1 MKRTLTYLFCL
12 IAIFPAIAESQRAF
26 LKAEYES
33 MSKTINTNT
42 GDTITHNSDFVLR
55 IGQGQSFY
63 FDPQTNRIDSLEN
76 DPQGRIM
83 LKEADDA
90 ALQKAIANMNAGLG
104 ETWFDIREKMGINR
118 GSRYK
123 NMKDFNTRTIT
134 VWDSQMGDRYRYPVE
149 MDDLQWEALWTR
161 PRRCWIMSVELA
173 VAEYHGRK
181 WYAWFTPEIPVQDAL
196 WQQSGLPGLI
206 MEAITA
212 DGEYGFTIKGIQQCD
227 EPLGDPYEN
236 PDKIF
241 KSTRIAVLRM
251 KDYGS
256 RNRAAQIS
264 AMTGGKVNIQQ
275 PEYKENID
283 YIETDYHE

>member
-1 MKRTLTYLFCL
+1 MKRTLAYLLYSITAL
-12 IAIFPAIAESQRAF
+12 IAFAEAPRAF

-42 GDTITHNSDFVLR
+42 GDTITNNKNFVLR
-55 IGQGQSFY
+55 IGHGQSFY

-76 DPQGRIM
+76 DPQGKIM
-83 LKEADDA
+83 LQQADDA
-90 ALQKAIANMNAGLG
+90 AMQKAIANMNAGLG

-149 MDDLQWEALWTR
+149 MDDLQWELMDSTKMVLDYE
-161 PRRCWIMSVELA
+161 CQLA
-173 VAEYHGRK
+173 TADYHGRK
-181 WYAWFTPEIPVQDAL
+181 WYVWFTSEIPVQDGP
-196 WQQSGLPGLI
+196 WQLCGLPGLI
-206 MEAITA
+206 MEAIA
-212 DGEYGFTIKGIQQCD
+212 KDGEYGFTIKGIQQCD

-241 KSTRIAVLRM
+241 KTTRIAVLRM
-251 KDYGS
+251 KDYGR

-264 AMTGGKVNIQQ
+264 TMTGGKVNLKQT
-275 PEYKENID
+275 EYKDNID

>member
-1 MKRTLTYLFCL
+1 
-12 IAIFPAIAESQRAF
+12 
-26 LKAEYES
+26 
-33 MSKTINTNT
+33 MSKTINTKT
-42 GDTITHNSDFVLR
+42 GDTITNNSDFVLK

-76 DPQGRIM
+76 DPQGRMM
-83 LKEADDA
+83 LKQADDA

-123 NMKDFNTRTIT
+123 NIKNFELRTIT

-149 MDDLQWEALWTR
+149 MDDLQWNLQDSTKTVLDYE
-161 PRRCWIMSVELA
+161 CQLA
-173 VAEYHGRK
+173 TADYHGRK
-181 WYAWFTPEIPVQDAL
+181 WFAWFAPEIPVQDGP
-196 WQQSGLPGLI
+196 WQLCGLPGLI

-251 KDYGS
+251 KDYGN
-256 RNRAAQIS
+256 RNRAAQVS
-264 AMTGGKVNIQQ
+264 AMTGGAVNIK
-275 PEYKENID
+275 PTEYKENID
-283 YIETDYHE
+283 FIETDYHE

>member
-1 MKRTLTYLFCL
+1 MKRFLTYLFCL
-12 IAIFPAIAESQRAF
+12 IAIFPAIAESPRAF

-42 GDTITHNSDFVLR
+42 GDTITNNRDFVLR

-76 DPQGRIM
+76 DPQGKII
-83 LKEADDA
+83 LEQAKDA
-90 ALQKAIANMNAGLG
+90 AMEKAVADMNAGRG
-104 ETWFDIREKMGINR
+104 ETWFEHREKMGINR

-123 NMKDFNTRTIT
+123 NLKDFNTRTIT
-134 VWDSQMGDRYRYPVE
+134 VWDSQMADRYRYPVE
-149 MDDLQWEALWTR
+149 MEDLQWELMDSTKMVLDYE
-161 PRRCWIMSVELA
+161 CQLA
-173 VAEYHGRK
+173 VADYHGRK
-181 WYAWFTPEIPVQDAL
+181 WYAWFAPEIPVQDGP
-196 WQQSGLPGLI
+196 WQLCGLPGLI

-251 KDYGS
+251 KDYGR
-256 RNRAAQIS
+256 RNRAAQVS
-264 AMTGGKVNIQQ
+264 AMTGGAVNIK
-275 PEYKENID
+275 PTEYKENID
-283 YIETDYHE
+283 FIETDYHE

>member
-1 MKRTLTYLFCL
+1 MKRFLTYLFCL
-12 IAIFPAIAESQRAF
+12 IAIFPAIAESPRAF

-42 GDTITHNSDFVLR
+42 GDTITNNRDFLLR

-76 DPQGRIM
+76 DPQGKII
-83 LKEADDA
+83 LEQAKDD
-90 ALQKAIANMNAGLG
+90 ALQKAIADRNAGRG
-104 ETWFDIREKMGINR
+104 GTWFEHRKKMGINR

-123 NMKDFNTRTIT
+123 NLKDFNTRTIT
-134 VWDSQMGDRYRYPVE
+134 VWDSQMADRYRYPVE
-149 MDDLQWEALWTR
+149 MEDLQWELMDSTKMVLDYE
-161 PRRCWIMSVELA
+161 CQLA
-173 VAEYHGRK
+173 AAEYHGRK
-181 WYAWFTPEIPVQDAL
+181 WYAWFAPEIPVQDGP
-196 WQQSGLPGLI
+196 WQLCGLPGLI

-212 DGEYGFTIKGIQQCD
+212 DGEYGFSIKGLKQCD

-251 KDYGS
+251 KDYGR
-256 RNRAAQIS
+256 RNRAAQVS
-264 AMTGGKVNIQQ
+264 AMTGGAVNIK
-275 PEYKENID
+275 PTEYKENID
-283 YIETDYHE
+283 FIETDYHE

>member
-1 MKRTLTYLFCL
+1 MKRILTYICL
-12 IAIFPAIAESQRAF
+12 AVVTVLSFADSPRAF

-42 GDTITHNSDFVLR
+42 GDTITNNRDFVLR

-76 DPQGRIM
+76 DPQGKIM
-83 LKEADDA
+83 LEQADNA
-90 ALQKAIANMNAGLG
+90 AMEKAIANMKAGLG
-104 ETWFDIREKMGINR
+104 ESWFDIREEMGINR

-123 NMKDFNTRTIT
+123 NMKNFELRTIT

-149 MDDLQWEALWTR
+149 MDDLQWELLDSTKNVLDYE
-161 PRRCWIMSVELA
+161 CQLA
-173 VAEYHGRK
+173 SADYHGRK
-181 WYAWFTPEIPVQDAL
+181 WYAWFTQEIPVQDGP
-196 WQQSGLPGLI
+196 WQLCGLPGLI
-206 MEAITA
+206 MEAATA
-212 DGEYGFTIKGIQQCD
+212 DGEYGFTIKGLQQCD

-241 KSTRIAVLRM
+241 KTTRIALLRM

-256 RNRAAQIS
+256 RNRAAQIN
-264 AMTGGKVNIQQ
+264 ALTGGAVNIK
-275 PEYKENID
+275 PTEYKENID
-283 YIETDYHE
+283 FIETDYHE

>member
-1 MKRTLTYLFCL
+1 MKRTLTYLFCTG
-12 IAIFPAIAESQRAF
+12 AAFVAFAESPRAF

-42 GDTITHNSDFVLR
+42 GDTITNNRDFVLR

-76 DPQGRIM
+76 DPQGKMM
-83 LKEADDA
+83 LKQADDA
-90 ALQKAIANMNAGLG
+90 ALQKAIADMNAGRG
-104 ETWFDIREKMGINR
+104 GTWFEHREKMGINR

-123 NMKDFNTRTIT
+123 NMKNFELRTIT

-149 MDDLQWEALWTR
+149 MEDLQWELMDSTKMVLDYE
-161 PRRCWIMSVELA
+161 CQLA
-173 VAEYHGRK
+173 VADYHGRK
-181 WYAWFTPEIPVQDAL
+181 WYAWFAPEIPVQDGP
-196 WQQSGLPGLI
+196 WQLCGLPGLI

-251 KDYGS
+251 KDYGN
-256 RNRAAQIS
+256 RNRAAKIS

-275 PEYKENID
+275 TEYKENID

>member
-1 MKRTLTYLFCL
+1 MKRILTYICL
-12 IAIFPAIAESQRAF
+12 GVVSVLSFADSPRAF

-42 GDTITHNSDFVLR
+42 GDTITNNRDFVLR

-76 DPQGRIM
+76 DPQGKIM
-83 LKEADDA
+83 LEQADNA
-90 ALQKAIANMNAGLG
+90 AMEKAIANMKAGLG
-104 ETWFDIREKMGINR
+104 ESWFDIREEMGINR

-123 NMKDFNTRTIT
+123 NMKNFELRTIT

-149 MDDLQWEALWTR
+149 MDDLQWELLDSTKNVLDYE
-161 PRRCWIMSVELA
+161 CQLA
-173 VAEYHGRK
+173 SADYHGRK
-181 WYAWFTPEIPVQDAL
+181 WYAWFTQEIPVQDGP
-196 WQQSGLPGLI
+196 WQLCGLPGLI
-206 MEAITA
+206 MEAATA
-212 DGEYGFTIKGIQQCD
+212 DGEYGFTIKGLQQCD

-241 KSTRIAVLRM
+241 KTTRIALLRM

-256 RNRAAQIS
+256 RNRAAQIN
-264 AMTGGKVNIQQ
+264 ALTGGAVNIK
-275 PEYKENID
+275 PTEYKENID
-283 YIETDYHE
+283 FIETDYHE

>member
-1 MKRTLTYLFCL
+1 MKRILTYICL
-12 IAIFPAIAESQRAF
+12 AVVSVLSFADSPRAF

-42 GDTITHNSDFVLR
+42 GDTITNNRDFVLR

-76 DPQGRIM
+76 DPQGKIM
-83 LKEADDA
+83 LEQADNA
-90 ALQKAIANMNAGLG
+90 AMEKAIANMKAGLG
-104 ETWFDIREKMGINR
+104 ESWFDIREEMGINR

-123 NMKDFNTRTIT
+123 NMKNFELRTIT

-149 MDDLQWEALWTR
+149 MDDLQWELLDSTKNVLDYE
-161 PRRCWIMSVELA
+161 CQLA
-173 VAEYHGRK
+173 SADYHGRK
-181 WYAWFTPEIPVQDAL
+181 WYAWFTQEIPVQDGP
-196 WQQSGLPGLI
+196 WQLCGLPGLI
-206 MEAITA
+206 MEAATA
-212 DGEYGFTIKGIQQCD
+212 DGEYGFTIKGLQQCD

-241 KSTRIAVLRM
+241 KTTRIALLRM

-256 RNRAAQIS
+256 RNRAAQIN
-264 AMTGGKVNIQQ
+264 ALTGGAVNIK
-275 PEYKENID
+275 PTEYKENID
-283 YIETDYHE
+283 FIETDYHE

>member
-1 MKRTLTYLFCL
+1 MKRFLTYLFCL
-12 IAIFPAIAESQRAF
+12 IAIFPAIAESPRAF

-42 GDTITHNSDFVLR
+42 GDTITNNRDFVLR

-76 DPQGRIM
+76 DPQGKII
-83 LKEADDA
+83 LEQAKDA
-90 ALQKAIANMNAGLG
+90 AMEKAVADMNAGRG
-104 ETWFDIREKMGINR
+104 ETWFEHREKMGINR

-123 NMKDFNTRTIT
+123 NLKDFNTRTIT
-134 VWDSQMGDRYRYPVE
+134 VWDSQMADRYRYPVE
-149 MDDLQWEALWTR
+149 MEDLQWELMDSTKMVLDYE
-161 PRRCWIMSVELA
+161 CQLA
-173 VAEYHGRK
+173 AAEYHGRK
-181 WYAWFTPEIPVQDAL
+181 WYAWFAPEIPVQDGP
-196 WQQSGLPGLI
+196 WQLCGLPGLI

-212 DGEYGFTIKGIQQCD
+212 DGEYGFSIKGLQQCD

-251 KDYGS
+251 KDYGR
-256 RNRAAQIS
+256 RNRAAQVS
-264 AMTGGKVNIQQ
+264 AMTGGAVNIK
-275 PEYKENID
+275 PTEYKENID
-283 YIETDYHE
+283 FIETDYR

>member
-1 MKRTLTYLFCL
+1 MKRILTYICL
-12 IAIFPAIAESQRAF
+12 GVVSVLSFADSPRAF

-42 GDTITHNSDFVLR
+42 GDTITNNRDFVLR

-76 DPQGRIM
+76 DPQGKIM
-83 LKEADDA
+83 LEQADNA
-90 ALQKAIANMNAGLG
+90 AMEKAIANMKAGLG
-104 ETWFDIREKMGINR
+104 ESWFDIREEMGINR

-123 NMKDFNTRTIT
+123 NMKNFELRTIT

-149 MDDLQWEALWTR
+149 MDDLQWELLDSTKNVLDYE
-161 PRRCWIMSVELA
+161 CQLA
-173 VAEYHGRK
+173 SADYHGRK
-181 WYAWFTPEIPVQDAL
+181 WYAWFTQEIPVQDGP
-196 WQQSGLPGLI
+196 WQLCGLPGLI
-206 MEAITA
+206 MEAATA
-212 DGEYGFTIKGIQQCD
+212 DGEYGFTIKGLQQCD

-241 KSTRIAVLRM
+241 KTTRIALLRM

-256 RNRAAQIS
+256 LNRAAQIK
-264 AMTGGKVNIQQ
+264 ALTGGAVNIK
-275 PEYKENID
+275 P
-283 YIETDYHE
+283 T

>member
-12 IAIFPAIAESQRAF
+12 IAIFPAIAESPRAF

-42 GDTITHNSDFVLR
+42 GDTITHNSDFVLK

-76 DPQGRIM
+76 DPQGKMM

-134 VWDSQMGDRYRYPVE
+134 VWDSQMRDRYRYPVE
-149 MDDLQWEALWTR
+149 MDDLQWELMDSTKTVLDYE
-161 PRRCWIMSVELA
+161 CQLA

-181 WYAWFTPEIPVQDAL
+181 WYAWFTPEIPVQDGP
-196 WQQSGLPGLI
+196 WQLCGLPGLI